1 MSVDFAADRARL
13 LAVLLQVLPPA
24 DAHPQRLHA
33 VMHYAVEGGKRLR
46 ALLVYATARC
56 LGLGLERVDGSATAV
71 ELIHAYSLVHD
82 DLPAMDDDDLRRGR
96 PTVHRAF
103 DEATAV
109 LVGDALG
116 TLAFEVLAADN
127 TVPADL
133 RAALVVTLARASGS
147 RGMVGGQA
155 LDLDA
160 ERRRE
165 RPLQLADLQD
175 LHRRKTGA
183 LIEAC
188 IALPLQIAA
197 PPAAVQQAL
206 ETCGR
211 ALGLAY
217 QVQDDVLDVEM
228 SSQTLGKTAGKDA
241 VHGKLTYVSLLGL
254 ETAKQ
259 QAAELFCEARTAL
272 AALDEPAPLLA
283 VIALVEGRQH

>member
-1 MSVDFAADRARL
+1 MSADFAADRARL
-13 LAVLLQVLPPA
+13 RAALHAVLPA
-24 DAHPQRLHA
+24 AETHPARLHA
-33 VMHYAVEGGKRLR
+33 AMHYAVDGGKRLR

-56 LGLGLERVDGSATAV
+56 LGLGLERVDRSATAV

-116 TLAFEVLAADN
+116 TLAFEVLASDAA
-127 TVPADL
+127 VPPAV
-133 RAALVVTLARASGS
+133 RAGLILTLARASGS
-147 RGMVGGQA
+147 QGMVGGQA

-183 LIEAC
+183 LIEASLQ
-188 IALPLQIAA
+188 LPLQIAE
-197 PPAAVQQAL
+197 PPSLQQAAL
-206 ETCGR
+206 SRCGR

-217 QVQDDVLDVEM
+217 QIQDDVLDVEM

-241 VHGKLTYVSLLGL
+241 RHGKLTYVSLLGL
-254 ETAKQ
+254 AEAKR
-259 QAAELFCEARTAL
+259 QAAAVFADAR
-272 AALDEPAPLLA
+272 AALSPLENAAPLLA
-283 VIALVEGRQH
+283 VIALVEGREH

>member
-1 MSVDFAADRARL
+1 MTVDFAADRARL
-13 LAVLLQVLPPA
+13 RAALHRVLPA
-24 DAHPQRLHA
+24 AETHPTRLHTA
-33 VMHYAVEGGKRLR
+33 MQYAVDGGKRLR

-56 LGLGLERVDGSATAV
+56 LDVPLEQVDGAAAAV

-127 TVPADL
+127 TVPADV

-147 RGMVGGQA
+147 TGMVGGQA

-160 ERRRE
+160 ERRCE

-188 IALPLQIAA
+188 IALPLQIAT

-206 ETCGR
+206 EACGR

-228 SSQTLGKTAGKDA
+228 SSQALGKTAGKDA
-241 VHGKLTYVSLLGL
+241 AHGKLTYVSLLGL
-254 ETAKQ
+254 DGAKRE
-259 QAAELFCEARTAL
+259 AAALFAKAREAL
-272 AALDEPAPLLA
+272 AGLRDPSPVQA
-283 VIALVEGRQH
+283 VIALVEGREH